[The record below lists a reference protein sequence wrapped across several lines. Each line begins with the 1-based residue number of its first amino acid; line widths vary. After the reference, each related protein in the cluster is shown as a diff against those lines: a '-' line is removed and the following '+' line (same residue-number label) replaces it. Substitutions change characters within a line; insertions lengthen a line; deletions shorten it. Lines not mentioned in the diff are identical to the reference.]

1 MEIILATHNLDKC
14 KELQESLK
22 SPNIKILT
30 LADFPEIGE
39 IIEDGDTLE
48 QNAFIKSRTVFN
60 LTKIPTISDDTGLEV
75 DALECS
81 WNIFC

>member
-39 IIEDGDTLE
+39 KFSNYPLPL
-48 QNAFIKSRTVFN
+48 VF
-60 LTKIPTISDDTGLEV
+60 
-75 DALECS
+75 
-81 WNIFC
+81 